1 MLQTLKSKKNAIL
14 ELTQDIE
21 MKSFIKFISEKN
33 EKKNEEEN
41 IPDIPGQ
48 LSLGQEYERAEE
60 LRAKQREEAAED
72 REFDRQMYRRPRK

>member
-1 MLQTLKSKKNAIL
+1 MLQKLKNKKKAIS
-14 ELTQDIE
+14 EQTQGIE
-21 MKSFIKFISEKN
+21 MKSFINYIL